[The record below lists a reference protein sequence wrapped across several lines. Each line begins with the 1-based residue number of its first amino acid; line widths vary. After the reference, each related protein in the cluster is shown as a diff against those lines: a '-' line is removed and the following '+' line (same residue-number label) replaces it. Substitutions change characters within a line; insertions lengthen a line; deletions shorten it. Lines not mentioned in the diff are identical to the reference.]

1 MERALEAEDIHTS
14 PDAYLRMLKYY
25 PEDIEEYADI
35 RDIAENCIAMIET
48 RIAKGDQYSNKVLRE
63 AREIL
68 DKLD

>member
-1 MERALEAEDIHTS
+1 
-14 PDAYLRMLKYY
+14 MLKYY